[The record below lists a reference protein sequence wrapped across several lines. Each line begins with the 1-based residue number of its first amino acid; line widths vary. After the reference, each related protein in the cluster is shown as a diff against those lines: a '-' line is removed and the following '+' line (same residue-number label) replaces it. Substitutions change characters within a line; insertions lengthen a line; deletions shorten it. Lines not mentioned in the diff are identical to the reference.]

1 MVEILMEQYYFFTFT
16 LFVMYCASPHPL
28 LTKTIANKR
37 QIIVR
42 TFIAAIS

>member
-1 MVEILMEQYYFFTFT
+1 
-16 LFVMYCASPHPL
+16 MYCASPHPL

-42 TFIAAIS
+42 TFIAAISQSIRPQNT